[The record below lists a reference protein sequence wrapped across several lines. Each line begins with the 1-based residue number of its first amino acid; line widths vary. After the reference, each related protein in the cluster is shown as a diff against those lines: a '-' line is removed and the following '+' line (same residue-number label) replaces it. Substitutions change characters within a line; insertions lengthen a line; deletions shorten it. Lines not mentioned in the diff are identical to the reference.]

1 MSLAHLLVDQ
11 INNIFN
17 GFAGR
22 QAIFIQFMAYACMC
36 GGECEC
42 ESTTTMTMLVASVF
56 GDDCEL

>member
-1 MSLAHLLVDQ
+1 MSLAHSLVEQ

-36 GGECEC
+36 ECEYDNDDDV
-42 ESTTTMTMLVASVF
+42 S
-56 GDDCEL
+56 GDGVW